1 MPYKDP
7 AKRKEAMKKY
17 DIKRLKDLDDNARE
31 SILSGEIIDQH
42 KWNAWCN
49 RIKSGARKYPYSGD
63 FTNDIMFEMMIKGC
77 LYCGDIATTID
88 RLDSTLSHTP
98 DNSVGAC
105 KNCNFSKGG
114 ADPSTFIRK
123 AYFRVNGKYIDNVD
137 NIWSIHI
144 RKPRVVDYKRSA
156 NQKGIRY
163 ELADEDFDK
172 LIKSDCMYCKRSSTS
187 WFGIDRVQPDDGY
200 VIENV
205 VPACWDCNVD
215 KYDDDYE
222 TMMVRNTK
230 IVNRVKIGKLII
242 EDCPKAVLRKG
253 CINTAKKVCA
263 YGKVYDSKAD
273 ASRALGKSDT
283 YVYRCIKNGIHSN
296 DIFEIT
302 EECKN

>member
-7 AKRKEAMKKY
+7 VKRKEATKKY
-17 DIKRLKDLDDNARE
+17 DIKRLKVLDVNARE

-49 RIKSGARKYPYSGD
+49 RIKSGARKYPYSGN

-88 RLDSTLSHTP
+88 RLDSTLDHTP

-105 KNCNFSKGG
+105 KNCNFSKGS

-123 AYFRVNGKYIDNVD
+123 AYYRVNGKYIDNVD
-137 NIWSIHI
+137 NIWSTHI

-156 NQKGIRY
+156 TQKGIRY
-163 ELADEDFDK
+163 ELTDEDFDK
-172 LIKSDCMYCKRSSTS
+172 LIKSDCTYCKRSSTS
-187 WFGIDRVQPDDGY
+187 WFGIDRIHPDDGY
-200 VIENV
+200 VIGNV
-205 VPACWDCNVD
+205 APACWDCNVD

-222 TMMVRNTK
+222 MMMARNTK
-230 IVNRVKIGKLII
+230 IVNRVKTGKLVI

-253 CINTAKKVCA
+253 CINTAKKVCV
-263 YGKVYDSKAD
+263 YGQVYDNKAD

-283 YVYRCIKNGIHSN
+283 YVYRCIKNGIHSE
-296 DIFEIT
+296 DIFEIM
-302 EECKN
+302 